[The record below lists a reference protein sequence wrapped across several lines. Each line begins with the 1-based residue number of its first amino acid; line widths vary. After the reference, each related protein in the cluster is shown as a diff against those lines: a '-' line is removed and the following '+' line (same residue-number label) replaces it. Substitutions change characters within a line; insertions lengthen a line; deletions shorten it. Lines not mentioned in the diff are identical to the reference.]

1 MVDDGP
7 LKVGDQVDFY
17 CKRCRLNLHGN
28 VASMEHGTPK
38 TVTCRTCRSTVVF
51 AREKTVEELR
61 AKKMQEVFRI
71 REKRRPQYGE
81 MAGNRIEAASATDV
95 TKRWRKLTADVDARY
110 AKRYDKFVT
119 YQKDDILLH
128 KEHGLGLVT
137 SVVHDNAFIA
147 LFRKVELPLEMAA
160 TVTEGDE

>member
-1 MVDDGP
+1 MVEQGL
-7 LKVGDQVDFY
+7 LKVGDHIDFY

-28 VASMEHGTPK
+28 VASMEHGKPK

-51 AREKTVEELR
+51 AREKTDEELR

-95 TKRWRKLTADVDARY
+95 TKRWRKLTADIDARY
-110 AKRYDKFVT
+110 ANRYDRFRT
-119 YQKDDILLH
+119 YKVDDILLH

-137 SVVHDNAFIA
+137 QLLHDNAILA
-147 LFRKVELPLEMAA
+147 LFRKVEVPLEMAA
-160 TVTEGDE
+160 SEKEDE